1 MHADI
6 LPLEMDKKTLLLVKN
21 KWRFTAIGT
30 SGALVTTGLFAWKL
44 YCSVAQSRKEQQDKH
59 SLTLN
64 QENLTLDHQDSSED
78 NDLVY
83 HELIDNKSQYI
94 AVPKNV
100 LDNIGQF
107 EEIEISPPGTKEDFK
122 SMIPKHLRKHW
133 RLLHQANTG
142 EYEQHI
148 KAVKELSKAS
158 LSEGE
163 LVQLAQ
169 SCSCR
174 AAVGLARSA
183 GVDLRL
189 FCRPPPLPPDMR
201 EREIV
206 EMFQEILT
214 SLPGEEELHSCI
226 RYFTTTALEQYLTN
240 SDEAVLDNDIS
251 CEFHRES
258 HHIHSIPR
266 PSVSQDTI
274 IEHCLLALLSL
285 STVEEQCRTLITSC
299 VLPLFTLVVD
309 TFPDNAQL
317 KSLIGKILA
326 NLSLYPANLEPLFK
340 SGWVGLLASWKQSSN
355 LVISLPAIKAL
366 SNMDQQFSK
375 HLLQPGVY
383 LLLPSDRHVQHL
395 NQLSNWGV
403 DVVFVHGLWGGV
415 FFTWRQQDPHNMRG
429 EPVDQVSEETYS
441 YCWPRDWLAEDSTN
455 VRVLACDFDSYISQW
470 GPTCPTQN
478 FQRSLEERSED
489 LLDKLREAGV
499 GTRPVIF
506 VGHSMGGLIIK
517 KMLVSAQNSGELAL
531 RRLAEKTKGVVFYS
545 TPHFGSQIAK
555 MNSVMKYFFFPSVEV
570 QELEMDS
577 PTLLD
582 LNNFFK
588 EFVVKFGTKVISFG
602 EAIPCRQLGM
612 DFTFVPV
619 ESSNPGVGEYFTV
632 PFNHMDICKPLNRK
646 SILFRKFYNLL
657 WDAVDEEIPYE

>member
-1 MHADI
+1 LI
-6 LPLEMDKKTLLLVKN
+6 LVKN
-21 KWRFTAIGT
+21 KWKFTALGT
-30 SGALVTTGLFAWKL
+30 SGALVTTGLLSWKL
-44 YCSVAQSRKEQQDKH
+44 YCFLAQRMKENQDAQSHNPIKDQE
-59 SLTLN
+59 LP
-64 QENLTLDHQDSSED
+64 ENLDIS
-78 NDLVY
+78 Y

-94 AVPKNV
+94 TVPKSSLV
-100 LDNIGQF
+100 NIGQF
-107 EEIEISPPGTKEDFK
+107 EEMEISTAGTKEDFK
-122 SMIPKHLRKHW
+122 SLIPKHLRKHW

-183 GVDLRL
+183 EVDLRL

-201 EREIV
+201 GREIV

-214 SLPGEEELHSCI
+214 SLPREEELHSCI
-226 RYFTTTALEQYLTN
+226 RYFTTTALEQYLT
-240 SDEAVLDNDIS
+240 SSEEAVLDSDIS

-266 PSVSQDTI
+266 PRVSQDTI

-285 STVEEQCRTLITSC
+285 STVEKQCMSLVTSC
-299 VLPLFTLVVD
+299 ALPLFTLVVE
-309 TFPDNAQL
+309 TFPDNPQL

-340 SGWVGLLASWKQSSN
+340 SGWVGLLASWKQSPN
-355 LVISLPAIKAL
+355 LVVSLPAIKAL
-366 SNMDQQFSK
+366 SNMDQQFSR

-429 EPVDQVSEETYS
+429 KSESVDQVSEETYS
-441 YCWPRDWLAEDSTN
+441 YCWPRDWLAEDSAH

-470 GPTCPTQN
+470 GPSCPTQN

-555 MNSVMKYFFFPSVEV
+555 MNSVLKYFFFPSVEV

-582 LNNFFK
+582 LNNYFK
-588 EFVVKFGTKVISFG
+588 EFVVKFGTKVVSFG

-619 ESSNPGVGEYFTV
+619 ESSNPQVGEYFTV

-657 WDAVDEEIPYE
+657 WDAVDEELPYE